1 LEFDFYAKA
10 SCRQLCEK
18 VANTL
23 PRELRDDIYGHV
35 HPSQVIEVTTS
46 RPNQSDTEL
55 GTSLSFKEFH
65 SDIQF
70 PSGTYYFQ
78 LEYVGHQF
86 QREIIEEW
94 YRNSDLILKDA
105 NLVGSFCFQSLW
117 TTGVTPSQWIRHV
130 TLEFLVVPVLLNS
143 GDGITISDS
152 IRALKPLLK
161 CRNGLV
167 ITINAKSQVRVAK
180 ASQPVRKSTAWVEKV
195 FPMLRRL
202 VKQGQEVQLVF
213 EAGTTLS
220 SAVGEFTL
228 RTWLDRLAY
237 TDETD

>member
-1 LEFDFYAKA
+1 M
-10 SCRQLCEK
+10 
-18 VANTL
+18 VNTL

-46 RPNQSDTEL
+46 RPTPSDTEL
-55 GTSLSFKEFH
+55 GTSLSFKESD

-70 PSGTYYFQ
+70 PKEAYYFQ

-94 YRNSDLILKDA
+94 YRNGDFMLKDA
-105 NLVGSFCFQSLW
+105 HLVGSFCSQSPW
-117 TTGVTPSQWIRHV
+117 TNGVIPSQWIRHV
-130 TLEFLVVPVLLNS
+130 TLEFLVLPVLLGS
-143 GDGITISDS
+143 GDGITVFDS

-161 CRNGLV
+161 CRNGLA
-167 ITINAKSQVRVAK
+167 IKINARSQVRVAK
-180 ASQPVRKSTAWVEKV
+180 ASHPVCRSTAWVEKV

-202 VKQGQEVQLVF
+202 VKQGHEVQLVL

>member
-35 HPSQVIEVTTS
+35 HPSQVVEVTTS
-46 RPNQSDTEL
+46 RPTPSDTEL
-55 GTSLSFKEFH
+55 GTSLSFKEFD

-70 PSGTYYFQ
+70 PKEAYYFQ

-86 QREIIEEW
+86 RREIIEEW
-94 YRNSDLILKDA
+94 YRNSEFILKDA
-105 NLVGSFCFQSLW
+105 HLVGSFCSQSPC
-117 TTGVTPSQWIRHV
+117 TTGVIPSQWIRHV
-130 TLEFLVVPVLLNS
+130 TLEFLVVPVLLGS
-143 GDGITISDS
+143 GDGITIFDS

-161 CRNGLV
+161 CRNRLV

-202 VKQGQEVQLVF
+202 VKQGHEIRLVL
-213 EAGTTLS
+213 EAGTKLS
-220 SAVGEFTL
+220 SPRGDFTL
-228 RTWLDRLAY
+228 TTWLDRLA
-237 TDETD
+237 